1 MKNIFLFLSVVLL
14 ISCSG
19 PTRFQK
25 LDSSRTGI
33 DFSNTITETESLNVL
48 TYEYLY
54 NGAGVGTGDLNNDGL
69 QDIIFAGNQV
79 SPRAYLNAG
88 NFRFTDITSSF
99 KGLGI
104 DQWYSGVAI
113 VDINSDGLLDVYLT
127 STGNKDPQKC
137 KNKLWVNLGI
147 NDKGT
152 PSFVEMAEKYGIAED
167 GPSVAAAFFDYDR
180 DGDLDLYIL
189 NSSENKRMNSSYLQ
203 KITDG
208 SARNNDNL
216 YRNNNDGTFT
226 EVTREAGILFEG
238 YGLGVAMG
246 DINKDG
252 YPDIYIS
259 NDYNS
264 NDLLYINQRDGTF
277 RNEISK
283 YVSYQT
289 RSSMGNDM
297 ADINNDG
304 NPDII
309 TLDMLPESYAKR
321 KQTINGSS
329 YIYYLNDEKFGY
341 EHQYIRN
348 MLHLHN
354 GFIDDEMLPF
364 SEVGQIAGISK
375 TEWSWAPLF
384 ADYDNDGDKDLIVTN
399 GYPRDLQTKIGFNS
413 VQRIKD
419 QEWQIRILLI

>member
-1 MKNIFLFLSVVLL
+1 
-14 ISCSG
+14 
-19 PTRFQK
+19 
-25 LDSSRTGI
+25 
-33 DFSNTITETESLNVL
+33 
-48 TYEYLY
+48 
-54 NGAGVGTGDLNNDGL
+54 
-69 QDIIFAGNQV
+69 
-79 SPRAYLNAG
+79 
-88 NFRFTDITSSF
+88 
-99 KGLGI
+99 
-104 DQWYSGVAI
+104 
-113 VDINSDGLLDVYLT
+113 
-127 STGNKDPQKC
+127 
-137 KNKLWVNLGI
+137 
-147 NDKGT
+147 
-152 PSFVEMAEKYGIAED
+152 
-167 GPSVAAAFFDYDR
+167 
-180 DGDLDLYIL
+180 
-189 NSSENKRMNSSYLQ
+189 
-203 KITDG
+203 
-208 SARNNDNL
+208 
-216 YRNNNDGTFT
+216 
-226 EVTREAGILFEG
+226 VTREAGILFEG

-419 QEWQIRILLI
+419 QEWQIRILII

>member
-1 MKNIFLFLSVVLL
+1 
-14 ISCSG
+14 
-19 PTRFQK
+19 
-25 LDSSRTGI
+25 
-33 DFSNTITETESLNVL
+33 
-48 TYEYLY
+48 
-54 NGAGVGTGDLNNDGL
+54 
-69 QDIIFAGNQV
+69 
-79 SPRAYLNAG
+79 
-88 NFRFTDITSSF
+88 
-99 KGLGI
+99 
-104 DQWYSGVAI
+104 VAI

-167 GPSVAAAFFDYDR
+167 GPSVAATFFDCDR

-189 NSSENKRMNSSYLQ
+189 NSSEDKRMNSSYLQ

-419 QEWQIRILLI
+419 QGWQIRILLI